1 MVRRAALALIA
12 LFLLA
17 PPALAADEDPVA
29 VVREVYRSTLEN
41 LARLDG
47 GQKMGPT
54 VWRPPHRDRFFAQR
68 LARLFAADDKRR
80 EMRLGFDPITDS
92 QDPKVTELA
101 VVLERREGPKAVV
114 VAQFKNH
121 DEAKRLEYEMVLE
134 RGAWRIAEIRRRG
147 KDGWVLSQ
155 ILAGK

>member
-1 MVRRAALALIA
+1 
-12 LFLLA
+12 
-17 PPALAADEDPVA
+17 
-29 VVREVYRSTLEN
+29 
-41 LARLDG
+41 
-47 GQKMGPT
+47 MGPT
-54 VWRPPHRDRFFAQR
+54 VWGPPKRDRFFAQR
-68 LARLFAADDKRR
+68 LARRYAADDKRR
-80 EMRLGFDPITDS
+80 EMRLDFDPITDS

-101 VVLERREGPKAVV
+101 VVLESREGQKAVV

-121 DEAKRLEYEMVLE
+121 NEAKRIEYEMVLE